1 VRRYGIPVAIVA
13 CLAAGVFLLLL
24 ALDVGRWRTAMASD
38 DVTYR
43 SSPQSQLWAPRTFL
57 PAGVSRF
64 LLGVGDDIAYRRA
77 LRAFRLARIAAP
89 ALSDPSVVILR
100 NEAIVRLSDVV
111 GHSRDPLRRSQAA
124 NLLGAIAYSQALAD
138 FTNRARLIVAAAQ
151 QFGQAVTFDPSNDD
165 AKYNLELTLAL
176 GRATGL
182 SESGGGTNPTPG
194 GKGAKGAGV
203 GTPGTGV

>member
-89 ALSDPSVVILR
+89 ALSDPS
-100 NEAIVRLSDVV
+100 E
-111 GHSRDPLRRSQAA
+111 AA

-203 GTPGTGV
+203 GTPGTGF